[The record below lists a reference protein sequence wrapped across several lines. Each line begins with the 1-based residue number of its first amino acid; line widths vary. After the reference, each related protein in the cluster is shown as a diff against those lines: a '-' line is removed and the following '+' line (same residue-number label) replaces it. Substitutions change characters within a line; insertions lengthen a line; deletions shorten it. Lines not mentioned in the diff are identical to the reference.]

1 MQENVKVEVVEEV
14 SEFLS
19 VPVAEVKQGTVVCDF
34 SKFKSQIMARVE
46 QCKEMVLTE
55 DNYKELANVKAGI
68 NKSIT
73 LVKQYTT
80 SLKKEVLKPFEAY
93 EKEAKECIAL
103 MESASKAIQV
113 QIEEADEKL
122 AEEKKKGIIEWFAKF
137 CKENNI
143 TFVKIE
149 QIWNPKWLNKTY
161 KSKDVVKDINASLD
175 SINSAISILETL
187 EGSDILVAD
196 FMRKL
201 TFEGLQGNK
210 LVNEIVF
217 EYNARKQKQKEL
229 QEQRQRQ
236 QEEVKEEV
244 VKEHPAPVVEEQPKV
259 EEQKT
264 AVQTYNFNL
273 VVTEATQEQVTALAK
288 FLKENGYKFKLV
300 Q

>member
-1 MQENVKVEVVEEV
+1 MQENVKVETVEEV

-80 SLKKEVLKPFEAY
+80 SLKKEVLKPFEEY
-93 EKEAKECIAL
+93 EKEAKECVAL
-103 MESASKAIQV
+103 MESAAKAIQT
-113 QIEEADEKL
+113 QIEEADENI
-122 AEEKKKGIIEWFAKF
+122 ANEKKKGIVEWFKKF
-137 CKENNI
+137 CAENNI

-229 QEQRQRQ
+229 QEQRQKQ
-236 QEEVKEEV
+236 QEV
-244 VKEHPAPVVEEQPKV
+244 VKEEPAPVVVEQPKV

-273 VVTEATQEQVTALAK
+273 VVTEATQEQVNALAK
-288 FLKENGYKFKLV
+288 FLKENGYNFKLV

>member
-1 MQENVKVEVVEEV
+1 MQENVKVETVEEV

-19 VPVAEVKQGTVVCDF
+19 VPVAEVTKGTVVCDF

-55 DNYKELANVKAGI
+55 DNYKELANIKAGI

-80 SLKKEVLKPFEAY
+80 SLKKEVLKPFEEY
-93 EKEAKECIAL
+93 EKEAKECVAL
-103 MESASKAIQV
+103 MESAAKAIQT
-113 QIEEADEKL
+113 QIEEADENI
-122 AEEKKKGIIEWFAKF
+122 ANEKKKGIVEWFKKF
-137 CKENNI
+137 CAENNI

-161 KSKDVVKDINASLD
+161 KSKDVVKDINTSLD

-229 QEQRQRQ
+229 QEQRQKQ
-236 QEEVKEEV
+236 QEV
-244 VKEHPAPVVEEQPKV
+244 VKEEPAPVVVEQPKV
-259 EEQKT
+259 EEQKMT
-264 AVQTYNFNL
+264 LQTYDFNL
-273 VVTEATQEQVTALAK
+273 VVTRATQEQVNALAK
-288 FLKENGYKFKLV
+288 FLKENGYNFKLV